1 MFIVSDGRDGRGA
14 VRDGG
19 DRAGR
24 DGVRGGGRDGVHGD
38 DHGGREDDGVEVW
51 NAGNV
56 TGVASAEVHIRK
68 DENLHEQIKL
78 FLEESKEIWNNL
90 SYLEDGVRGGG
101 GDGGGPCYKRQN
113 FE

>member
-38 DHGGREDDGVEVW
+38 DHGGREDYGVEV
-51 NAGNV
+51 
-56 TGVASAEVHIRK
+56 
-68 DENLHEQIKL
+68 
-78 FLEESKEIWNNL
+78 
-90 SYLEDGVRGGG
+90 
-101 GDGGGPCYKRQN
+101 
-113 FE
+113 